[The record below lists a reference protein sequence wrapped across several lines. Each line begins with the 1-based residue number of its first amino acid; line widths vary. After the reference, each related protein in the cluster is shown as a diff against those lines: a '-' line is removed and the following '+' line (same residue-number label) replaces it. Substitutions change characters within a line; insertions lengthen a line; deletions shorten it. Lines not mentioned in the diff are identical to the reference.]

1 MFPETDAAN
10 SAPSADALPNN
21 VSAKL
26 LPSSSNPFSTIS
38 SESSLAF
45 SVDYAAASDFIASMQ
60 EISAPE
66 AAAESH
72 GSKAAGT
79 HESKKWIMKAA
90 RVASTPGGV
99 RSWVQESWTS
109 FVDLLK
115 VCCLHTTLEPSFG
128 ANATTER

>member
-10 SAPSADALPNN
+10 SAPSTDALSSS

-26 LPSSSNPFSTIS
+26 LPSSYNSFSTIS

-45 SVDYAAASDFIASMQ
+45 SVDYASASDFISSVQ

-66 AAAESH
+66 AESH
-72 GSKAAGT
+72 GSMAAGT

-90 RVASTPGGV
+90 RVASAPGGV

-115 VCCLHTTLEPSFG
+115 VCHSHTSELWS
-128 ANATTER
+128 